1 MEPILNKKYIKN
13 AVKKA
18 KKILHNGGLVIFPT
32 ETVYGIGANA
42 TNPIAIKRIYE
53 IKNRSYNNPL
63 ICHFQS
69 LEKIKNE
76 FEMSEVANKLAD
88 CFWPGPLTLILK
100 KKKSSIISP
109 NLSNYKEFVGCRI
122 PHNPIANELLE
133 SVPFPIAAPSANI
146 STKLSTTN
154 IKHLDNKLKNKV
166 FFINGG
172 NSRFGLESTV
182 LNVSSKH
189 PKILRYGSITLEQLK
204 KIIPDI
210 YFLKNHNSK
219 FLSPGQQKK
228 HYSPNIPLRI
238 NVNKVLE
245 GEVLLNFGKNNLKS
259 KIFELNLSV
268 SGNLDEAGKNLY
280 DYLHQL
286 DKQEYKGIAVAPIPN
301 NDLGKTIN
309 DRLIRA
315 IVNGSS

>member
-1 MEPILNKKYIKN
+1 METILNKKYIKN
-13 AVKKA
+13 AIKKA

-42 TNPIAIKRIYE
+42 TNSTAIKRIYE
-53 IKNRSYNNPL
+53 IKNRSYKNPL
-63 ICHFQS
+63 ICHFQN
-69 LEKIKNE
+69 LQKIKDE
-76 FEMSEVANKLAD
+76 FEMNEIANKLAD
-88 CFWPGPLTLILK
+88 YFWPGPLTLILK
-100 KKKSSIISP
+100 KKKSSIIST
-109 NLSNYKEFVGCRI
+109 NVCNNKKFVGCRI
-122 PHNPIANELLE
+122 PNNPIANELLE

-154 IKHLDNKLKNKV
+154 IKHLDNKLRNKV

-172 NSRFGLESTV
+172 DSRFGLESTV
-182 LNVSSKH
+182 LDVSLKH
-189 PKILRYGSITLEQLK
+189 PKILRYGTITVEQLR
-204 KIIPDI
+204 KIIPNI
-210 YFLKNHNSK
+210 YFLKNNNSK

-245 GEVLLNFGKNNLKS
+245 GEVLLNFGKNDLKS

-268 SGNLDEAGKNLY
+268 SSNLNEAGKNLY
-280 DYLHQL
+280 YYLHQL
-286 DKQEYKGIAVAPIPN
+286 DKQGYKGIAVAPIPN

-315 IVNGSS
+315 IVNDSS

>member
-1 MEPILNKKYIKN
+1 MKPILNKKYIKN

-18 KKILHNGGLVIFPT
+18 NKILHNGGLVIFPT

-42 TNPIAIKRIYE
+42 TNPTAVQRIYK
-53 IKNRSYNNPL
+53 IKNRPYNNPL
-63 ICHFQS
+63 ICHFQN
-69 LEKIKNE
+69 LQKIKDD
-76 FEMSEVANKLAD
+76 FEMNEVAKKLAD
-88 CFWPGPLTLILK
+88 NFWPGPLTLILK
-100 KKKSSIISP
+100 KKKSSTICTEV
-109 NLSNYKEFVGCRI
+109 SNNNELVGCRI
-122 PHNPIANELLE
+122 PNNSIAKEILK

-154 IKHLDNKLKNKV
+154 IKHLDNKLSNKV
-166 FFINGG
+166 FFIDGG
-172 NSRFGLESTV
+172 ESHLGLESTV
-182 LNVSSKH
+182 LNVSSKQ
-189 PKILRYGSITLEQLK
+189 PEILRYGSVTVEQLK
-204 KIIPDI
+204 EIIPDI
-210 YFLKNHNSK
+210 YFIKKNNSK
-219 FLSPGQQKK
+219 FLSPGQQTK

-259 KIFELNLSV
+259 KIFELNLSI
-268 SGNLDEAGKNLY
+268 SGNLKEAGKNLY

-286 DKQEYKGIAVAPIPN
+286 DKYEYKGIAVAPKPN

-315 IVNGSS
+315 ISQDSS